1 MLNLKKLLCILMC
14 FSLSIILL
22 NMAIDA
28 EELMT
33 LEDLDVKIIDTPVI
47 RSDLYFADVRDDG
60 WFALGTWNTT
70 VRDPNCIREK
80 FFDIYNAEGA
90 FQKTVRLVSQKPV
103 YFELTENALNIY
115 IYPTE
120 IICDLTSG
128 ELHVCQSNLSEEEI
142 RQLNTKKRFP
152 VGEWT
157 YMFRGIT
164 RPYSAFYRTNGNQ
177 TQLLVKTE
185 GNAPTGTQALIIS
198 GIAAIASL
206 IALSFIVVFLRRSK
220 KKQNSMPTKD

>member
-1 MLNLKKLLCILMC
+1 MKRNQK
-14 FSLSIILL
+14 
-22 NMAIDA
+22 MAGIAVAAVAAAMVMAGCGANDA
-28 EELMT
+28 ENAT
-33 LEDLDVKIIDTPVI
+33 WSSIDTPAE
-47 RSDLYFADVRDDG
+47 SKAE
-60 WFALGTWNTT
+60 NTT
-70 VRDPNCIREK
+70 GKTTEAASESTAENGAG
-80 FFDIYNAEGA
+80 NAVENSDGQTYSDVENGTA
-90 FQKTVRLVSQKPV
+90 KVKYTGKGDVPA

-157 YMFRGIT
+157 YMFKGIT

-185 GNAPTGTQALIIS
+185 GNGPSGTQALIIS

-206 IALSFIVVFLRRSK
+206 IALSFVVVFLRRSK